1 MPASGW
7 SPVSTSTVTTP
18 PSLRGAPDSGSN
30 LEKNDFNS
38 SLLIYDLQGRQLES
52 LANLELLVSDELF
65 SSDDELLSSE
75 LESDSWAELW
85 KPIFLINLLKFLL
98 SDFIMILFFHF
109 ETSPSNDD
117 SSYQLF
123 NKEKLRNAREK
134 QNSS

>member
-1 MPASGW
+1 M
-7 SPVSTSTVTTP
+7 
-18 PSLRGAPDSGSN
+18 
-30 LEKNDFNS
+30 
-38 SLLIYDLQGRQLES
+38 LIYDLQGGQLE

-98 SDFIMILFFHF
+98 SDFILISFFFHF

-123 NKEKLRNAREK
+123 NKE
-134 QNSS
+134 